1 MSWAATS
8 IGSLVHP
15 SASPCPPH
23 VAPRLLHQAA
33 SQTARARRMASERRA
48 AVPPGGSDVAYEE
61 AHATT
66 QIITGN
72 PDTVIEKLKK
82 IVDIVD
88 PSWLVFWGREGNMP
102 HKAAM
107 RSIDLLGQEVIPAIK
122 EYVPERAR

>member
-1 MSWAATS
+1 M
-8 IGSLVHP
+8 
-15 SASPCPPH
+15 
-23 VAPRLLHQAA
+23 
-33 SQTARARRMASERRA
+33 
-48 AVPPGGSDVAYEE
+48 VAYEE

-82 IVDIVD
+82 ICDIVD
-88 PSWLVFWGREGNMP
+88 PAWLVLWGREGNMS